1 MSFLT
6 TFLSPFNLLFFIIIA
21 GFAIGKIRIKG
32 ISLGIAGVLFV
43 SIFIGFLMNL
53 LSSETNPDLVSNAQ
67 STMKT
72 FSKLGTSL
80 FVSVIGLQT
89 GFSIKNNS
97 RESMLSFA
105 IGSMMSISGAVI
117 TLLISILDRS
127 ISFASLLG
135 ILCGALTSTPALSS
149 ACEMVIYGKEEVVW
163 GYGCSYLLGVI
174 IVVFFTQMLSRNT
187 DKKDYE
193 KISSENVKS
202 KIYPEFMLISLVSLL
217 GNIFGDVKITSLNLS
232 LGATAS
238 TLTVGLVIGYVV
250 KRTDLDK
257 ISSQCLNVFRNLGL
271 ALFFTGTG
279 VSTGMQKMTFE
290 LKTVLYGVVITLTAT
305 LCGWIFCKIVSAR
318 YPLHKGFIIAGGMTS
333 SPAYGAITSSASK
346 LSANC
351 FSFSYFGAL
360 ISLLTALQIIAR

>member
-1 MSFLT
+1 
-6 TFLSPFNLLFFIIIA
+6 
-21 GFAIGKIRIKG
+21 
-32 ISLGIAGVLFV
+32 
-43 SIFIGFLMNL
+43 MNI
-53 LSSETNPDLVSNAQ
+53 LSSETNPELISNAQ
-67 STMKT
+67 STMKI

-97 RESMLSFA
+97 KESTIAFV
-105 IGSMMSISGAVI
+105 IGSIMSLSGVVI

-135 ILCGALTSTPALSS
+135 VLCGALTSTPALSS
-149 ACEMVIYGKEEVVW
+149 VCELVIYEKEDVVW
-163 GYGCSYLLGVI
+163 GYGGSYLFGVI
-174 IVVFFTQMLSRNT
+174 IVVFFAQMLSRSTVGIEN
-187 DKKDYE
+187 E
-193 KISSENVKS
+193 KTPIESVKS
-202 KIYPEFMLISLVSLL
+202 KLYPELMLISLVSLL
-217 GNIFGDVKITSLNLS
+217 GNIFGSINITSLNLS

-238 TLTVGLVIGYVV
+238 TLIVGLVIGYVV
-250 KRTDLDK
+250 KKTDSDK

-279 VSTGMQKMTFE
+279 ITTGMQKMTFE
-290 LKTVLYGVVITLTAT
+290 VKTVLYGVLITLTAT
-305 LCGWIFCKIVSAR
+305 LCGWLFCKIVSAR
-318 YPLHKGFIIAGGMTS
+318 YPLNKGFIIAGGMTS

-360 ISLLTALQIIAR
+360 ISLLAALQIIAR